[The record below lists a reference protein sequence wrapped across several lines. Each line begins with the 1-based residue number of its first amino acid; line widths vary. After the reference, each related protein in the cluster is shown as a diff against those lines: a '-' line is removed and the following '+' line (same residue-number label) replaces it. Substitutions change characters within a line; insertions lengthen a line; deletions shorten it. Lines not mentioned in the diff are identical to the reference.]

1 MKTWRFTCMLGSVV
15 VALAIVGSGS
25 AFAAN
30 HSSSQAKAQTR
41 AQWQAEIANLRTP
54 GRGCYHTSFPS
65 LQWHATRCLVAP
77 DVPLAPRLQSRG
89 GPEVIGDGSDYV
101 AKVSGTLSQATGTFT
116 HVSPGITEKG
126 QIGGVG
132 PQVTNAFT
140 LQLNTQFFRDPP
152 ACARSADPSKCDGWQ
167 QFVYSYHYSGTTN
180 EVFMQYWL
188 LYYDTTCPAGWGSFV
203 QDGSTD
209 CYTNSPA
216 TSFGSLPAHDLG
228 DAALVAKAS
237 SGGNDTVSL
246 TNSATGGAS
255 SASNSDS
262 ELHLASYWH
271 QTEWGAFG
279 DAGGAEANF
288 GKDSTLEAVTTLK
301 GTSSSAPICVAD
313 GGTTGETNNLNFTKT
328 KALGSESSPTMAT
341 KETNG
346 TIATPRC
353 EVAS

>member
-1 MKTWRFTCMLGSVV
+1 MWKFTCMLGSVV

-41 AQWQAEIANLRTP
+41 AQWQAQMANLRTP
-54 GRGCYHTSFPS
+54 ARGCYHASFPS
-65 LQWHATRCLVAP
+65 LQWHATQCLVAP

-89 GPEVIGDGSDYV
+89 GPSVIGNGNDYV
-101 AKVSGTLSQATGTFT
+101 ARVSGTLSQATGTFT
-116 HVSPGITEKG
+116 HVSANLTEAG

-132 PQVTNAFT
+132 SQVANAFT
-140 LQLNTQFFRDPP
+140 LQINSQFFRDPP
-152 ACARSADPSKCDGWQ
+152 ACAHSSNPSDCYGWQ
-167 QFVYSYHYSGTTN
+167 QFVYAYHYSGSTN

-188 LYYDTTCPAGWGSFV
+188 IQYEATCPAGWGSYS
-203 QDGSTD
+203 GD

-216 TSFGSLPAHDLG
+216 TSFGSLPADDLG
-228 DAALVAKAS
+228 DTTFVGKAS

-255 SASNSDS
+255 SVSNGDS
-262 ELHLASYWH
+262 ELDLASYWN

-288 GKDSTLEAVTTLK
+288 GTDSTIEPVTTLQ
-301 GTSSSAPICVAD
+301 GTSSAAPTCASD
-313 GGTTGETNNLNFTKT
+313 AGTTGETNNLNFTKT
-328 KALGSESSPTMAT
+328 KVLGAESSPTMAM
-341 KETNG
+341 KQTNG
-346 TIATPRC
+346 TTKTPRC